1 MISKYLCLSLQV
13 DHFNAVLENY
23 PFMRRTMESVAAERC
38 SSSRHNLTVLSSL
51 CISVFVFFCLC
62 VSVYLSVAVSK
73 VFCEFSVR
81 AHNVLTVDTIMTIF
95 IQTYKYVV
103 RLS

>member
-38 SSSRHNLTVLSSL
+38 SSSRHHLTVQGSL
-51 CISVFVFFCLC
+51 CLSVFVFFCLC
-62 VSVYLSVAVSK
+62 VSVYLSVAVFCDFTV
-73 VFCEFSVR
+73 VF
-81 AHNVLTVDTIMTIF
+81 NVLTVDTIMTIF
-95 IQTYKYVV
+95 IFINM
-103 RLS
+103 

>member
-38 SSSRHNLTVLSSL
+38 YSFRHNLTVLSVFLSF
-51 CISVFVFFCLC
+51 CFSV
-62 VSVYLSVAVSK
+62 SGYLSVAASTF
-73 VFCEFSVR
+73 FCEFTVR

-95 IQTYKYVV
+95 IHIYKYVV

>member
-38 SSSRHNLTVLSSL
+38 SSSHQHLTVLSSVCL
-51 CISVFVFFCLC
+51 SVFVFF
-62 VSVYLSVAVSK
+62 VSASVAVSK
-73 VFCEFSVR
+73 VFCEFTVR